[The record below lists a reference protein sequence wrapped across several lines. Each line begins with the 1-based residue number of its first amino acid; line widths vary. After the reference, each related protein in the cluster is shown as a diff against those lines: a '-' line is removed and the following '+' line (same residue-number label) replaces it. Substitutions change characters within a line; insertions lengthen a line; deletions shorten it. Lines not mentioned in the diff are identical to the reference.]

1 MQIVLRCL
9 ESRINVLNLHIQPP
23 LGATPKVFQLL
34 NVSTMKKLLLL
45 FVLCVAA
52 ALPAAAQ
59 KAELTASYGGFTQ
72 MDVMKMHGVYGD
84 VNNAWGTV
92 NIGLN
97 FKVAQKFWIGPSYT
111 FSSTEEIKYNVI
123 MLNGRYGYY
132 ENSIVKL
139 YGKLG
144 IGVDITHLPVLLGIH
159 HYSRNCAYFAF
170 QIVPIGAQVDLSR
183 HWAIF
188 GEAGFGAQGL
198 LQVGAKY
205 KF

>member
-1 MQIVLRCL
+1 
-9 ESRINVLNLHIQPP
+9 
-23 LGATPKVFQLL
+23 
-34 NVSTMKKLLLL
+34 MKKLLLL
-45 FVLCVAA
+45 FVLFVAA
-52 ALPAAAQ
+52 VLPATAQ
-59 KAELTASYGGFTQ
+59 KAELTVSYGGFTQ
-72 MDVMKMHGVYGD
+72 MDVMKMHGIYEK
-84 VNNAWGTV
+84 VNNAWGAL

-97 FKVAQKFWIGPSYT
+97 FKVADKTWLGASYT
-111 FSSTEEIKYNVI
+111 FSSTTDVKYNVI

-144 IGVDITHLPVLLGIH
+144 IGVDI
-159 HYSRNCAYFAF
+159 SRITYYRGLIFTENNAYFAF

-188 GEAGFGAQGL
+188 GELGFGAQGL

>member
-1 MQIVLRCL
+1 
-9 ESRINVLNLHIQPP
+9 
-23 LGATPKVFQLL
+23 
-34 NVSTMKKLLLL
+34 MKKLLLL